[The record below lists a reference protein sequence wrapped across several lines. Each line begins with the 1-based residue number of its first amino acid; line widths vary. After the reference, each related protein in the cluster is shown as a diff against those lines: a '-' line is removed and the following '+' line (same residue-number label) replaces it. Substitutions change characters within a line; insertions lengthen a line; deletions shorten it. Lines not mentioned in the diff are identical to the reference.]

1 MSQGARTKKKKDEKA
16 DDVRKWLVEAITDLW
31 PVADGSLCLRKS
43 PCVRTNCA
51 ACAAGE
57 GHRSYV
63 LYGRRGGRRYSIY
76 VPEELVGDIRLAL
89 ENGRRLKDLISI
101 AGERYA
107 HALKN
112 ERRSRLDMNRG
123 D

>member
-1 MSQGARTKKKKDEKA
+1 MA
-16 DDVRKWLVEAITDLW
+16 AIQKLW
-31 PVADGSLCLRKS
+31 PVANGSLSLRKS

-63 LYGRRGGRRYSIY
+63 LYGRCGGQRYSLY
-76 VPEELVGDIRLAL
+76 VPEELVADIQLAL
-89 ENGRRLKDLISI
+89 ENGRRVKDLISK

-107 HALKN
+107 HVLKN
-112 ERRSRLDMNRG
+112 QRRSRSDM
-123 D
+123 

>member
-1 MSQGARTKKKKDEKA
+1 
-16 DDVRKWLVEAITDLW
+16 
-31 PVADGSLCLRKS
+31 
-43 PCVRTNCA
+43 
-51 ACAAGE
+51 
-57 GHRSYV
+57 
-63 LYGRRGGRRYSIY
+63 
-76 VPEELVGDIRLAL
+76 LAL

-112 ERRSRLDMNRG
+112 ERRSRSDMSRG

>member
-1 MSQGARTKKKKDEKA
+1 MSQSARTKKTKNEKA
-16 DDVRKWLVEAITDLW
+16 DDVRLWLVESIRDLW
-31 PVADGSLCLRKS
+31 PVADGSLSLRKS

-57 GHRSYV
+57 GHRSHI
-63 LYGRRGGRRYSIY
+63 LYGRRGGKRFSIY
-76 VPEELVGDIRLAL
+76 VPEELVADIQLAL
-89 ENGRRLKDLISI
+89 ENGRRLKDLISM

-112 ERRSRLDMNRG
+112 QRRSRSDM
-123 D
+123 

>member
-1 MSQGARTKKKKDEKA
+1 MSKSARTKKKKDEST
-16 DDVRKWLVEAITDLW
+16 DDVRKWLLEESRDLW
-31 PVADGSLCLRKS
+31 PVADGSLSLRKS
-43 PCVRTNCA
+43 PCVRANCV

-63 LYGRRGGRRYSIY
+63 LYGRRGGQRYSIY
-76 VPEELVGDIRLAL
+76 VPEDLVGDMQLAL

-101 AGERYA
+101 AGERFA

-112 ERRSRLDMNRG
+112 ERRSRSDVNGG

>member
-1 MSQGARTKKKKDEKA
+1 MAKRARTRKTKDEKP
-16 DDVRKWLVEAITDLW
+16 DQVRDWLLEAIRDLW
-31 PVADGSLCLRKS
+31 PVADGSLSLRKS

-63 LYGRRGGRRYSIY
+63 LYGRRGGQRFSIY
-76 VPEELVGDIRLAL
+76 VPEELVPDIRTAL
-89 ENGRRLKDLISI
+89 ENGRRLKDLISM
-101 AGERYA
+101 AGERYV
-107 HALKN
+107 HALKSG
-112 ERRSRLDMNRG
+112 RRSQG

>member
-1 MSQGARTKKKKDEKA
+1 VSNSARTRTKKNENA
-16 DDVRKWLVEAITDLW
+16 DDIRQWLVESIKDLW
-31 PVADGSLCLRKS
+31 PVADGSLSLRKS

-63 LYGRRGGRRYSIY
+63 LYGRRGGQRFSLY
-76 VPEELVGDIRLAL
+76 VPEELVADIQLAL
-89 ENGRRLKDLISI
+89 ENGRRVKDLISM

-112 ERRSRLDMNRG
+112 QRRSRSDM
-123 D
+123 

>member
-1 MSQGARTKKKKDEKA
+1 VARRTHTQKAKDEKT
-16 DDVRKWLVEAITDLW
+16 DDVRKWLLEAIRDLW
-31 PVADGSLCLRKS
+31 PVADGSLSLRKS

-63 LYGRRGGRRYSIY
+63 LYGRRDGQRFSIY
-76 VPEELVGDIRLAL
+76 VPEELVADIQLAL
-89 ENGRRLKDLISI
+89 GNGRRLKDLISV

-112 ERRSRLDMNRG
+112 ERRLRS
-123 D
+123 

>member
-1 MSQGARTKKKKDEKA
+1 MSQSARTRKAKDEKA
-16 DDVRKWLVEAITDLW
+16 DDVRRWLLEEIRDLW
-31 PVADGSLCLRKS
+31 PVADGSLSLRKS
-43 PCVRTNCA
+43 PCVRTNCP

-63 LYGRRGGRRYSIY
+63 LYGRRGGQRYSLY
-76 VPEELVGDIRLAL
+76 VPEELVGDIQLAL

-107 HALKN
+107 RALKN
-112 ERRSRLDMNRG
+112 ERRSRSDMNRG

>member
-1 MSQGARTKKKKDEKA
+1 VAYGARTQKKKDENP

-31 PVADGSLCLRKS
+31 PVADGSLSLRKS

-76 VPEELVGDIRLAL
+76 VPEELAGDIQLAL

-112 ERRSRLDMNRG
+112 ERRSRSDMNRG

>member
-1 MSQGARTKKKKDEKA
+1 VSQSARTKKAKDEKA
-16 DDVRKWLVEAITDLW
+16 DDVRTWLLEAMRDLW
-31 PVADGSLCLRKS
+31 PVADGSLSLRKS

-63 LYGRRGGRRYSIY
+63 LYGRRGGQRHSLY
-76 VPEELVGDIRLAL
+76 VPEELVGDIQLAL

-112 ERRSRLDMNRG
+112 ERRSRSDMNRG

>member
-1 MSQGARTKKKKDEKA
+1 
-16 DDVRKWLVEAITDLW
+16 
-31 PVADGSLCLRKS
+31 
-43 PCVRTNCA
+43 VRTNCA

-63 LYGRRGGRRYSIY
+63 LYGRRGGQRYSIY
-76 VPEELVGDIRLAL
+76 VPEELVGDIQLAL

-112 ERRSRLDMNRG
+112 ERRSRSDMSRG

>member
-31 PVADGSLCLRKS
+31 PVADGSLSLRKS

-51 ACAAGE
+51 ACAAGD

>member
-1 MSQGARTKKKKDEKA
+1 VPNNARTKKAKDEKA
-16 DDVRKWLVEAITDLW
+16 DDVRGWLLGAIRDLW
-31 PVADGSLCLRKS
+31 PVADGSLSLRKS

-63 LYGRRGGRRYSIY
+63 LYGRRGGQRYSLY
-76 VPEELVGDIRLAL
+76 VPEELVGDIQLAL
-89 ENGRRLKDLISI
+89 ENGRRLKELISI

-112 ERRSRLDMNRG
+112 ERRSRADMSRG